1 MHRLQL
7 FIGFTGIEGIK
18 RDIISRLFR
27 YLCEFFFGKNMNKFF
42 TFALLIGLSF
52 FTISAQITQDAESL
66 ANNPKVKLALDYIKS
81 IEPNTID
88 EQIKITEIPA
98 PTFKEG
104 KRAEYFKQRFTEL
117 GLKNVRIDKVGNVI
131 GERMG
136 TGDANA
142 PTLVLAAHLDTVFD
156 NAEVKVTR
164 NGNVIKG
171 LGISDDGRGLTVLLA
186 IAKTLEAQKIATQGN
201 IIFVANVAEEG
212 LGDLIGTKHLFNE
225 ELKGK
230 ITHFISIDGSGLT
243 VTTAAVGSFRY
254 RVTYTGPGGHSYGAF
269 GLPNPIHALGR
280 LIEKVSRFQVPA
292 KPKTTF
298 NVGRIEGGTSV
309 NSIAYSASL
318 EMDMRSESLE
328 ELTKIDA
335 EFKKAAQTALDEE
348 NARWTSPRKLTV
360 EVKQIGNRPAGT
372 QSPDLPLIKLAA
384 LADKVFN
391 IKSNFSASSTDSNV
405 PISLGI
411 PAITIDGG
419 GKGDGEHS
427 LNEQFDTTDSQIGSQ
442 RALLITLG
450 VVGVVEPKN
459 LTSFNFKSTNN
470 PDVKVFYSA
479 PPKISAKT
487 KILFVMAG
495 RQRDAN
501 NYLESWIEW
510 GKQNDYL
517 VLAPQFDDKNWVEPL
532 GYNFGNIA
540 SGKEK
545 ENTPNPKSKW
555 AFTLIEQ
562 MFDFAKKE
570 FKVNQSKY
578 DLFGHSAG
586 GQFVHRFMLFM
597 PKNRVRVAIAANP
610 GFYTLPD
617 LNEKF
622 PYGLKNSPVKITQ
635 NDLLKWTNR
644 DLILMRGTA
653 DVQRTEN
660 LRQTPEAD
668 AQGKNRFE
676 RALFMFN
683 KINALNPKT
692 KWKMFEVPNVAHDQK
707 GMALAAQKVLEN
719 NAKND

>member
-1 MHRLQL
+1 ML
-7 FIGFTGIEGIK
+7 F
-18 RDIISRLFR
+18 
-27 YLCEFFFGKNMNKFF
+27 C
-42 TFALLIGLSF
+42 AAV
-52 FTISAQITQDAESL
+52 SAQVTQDAQNL
-66 ANNPKVKLALDYIKS
+66 ANNPKVKTALEYIKS
-81 IEPNTID
+81 IEPKTID

-98 PTFKEG
+98 PTFKEA
-104 KRAEYFKQRFTEL
+104 KRGEYFRQRFTGL

-131 GERMG
+131 GERPG
-136 TGDANA
+136 IGGAGV

-164 NGNVIKG
+164 SGNIIKG

-186 IAKTLEAQKIATQGN
+186 IAETLEKQKITTQGN

-212 LGDLIGTKHLFNE
+212 LGDLKGTRHLFNE

-254 RVTYTGPGGHSYGAF
+254 RVTYTGAGGHSYGAF

-280 LIEKVSRFQVPA
+280 LIEKVSRFQVPT

-298 NVGRIEGGTSV
+298 NVGMIEGGTSV
-309 NSIAYSASL
+309 NSIARTASI
-318 EMDMRSESLE
+318 EMDMRSESAE
-328 ELTKIDA
+328 ELAKIDA
-335 EFKKAAQTALDEE
+335 EFKKAAQLSLEEE
-348 NARWTSPRKLTV
+348 NARWSSPRKLTV
-360 EVKQIGNRPAGT
+360 EIKPIGNRPTGT
-372 QSPDLPLIKLAA
+372 QSPDSPIIKLAA
-384 LADKVFN
+384 SADKFFN
-391 IKSNFSASSTDSNV
+391 LESKFTASSTDSNV

-419 GKGDGEHS
+419 GEGSGEHS
-427 LNEQFDTTDSQIGSQ
+427 VEEQFETTDSHIGSQ

-450 VVGVVEPKN
+450 VVGIANSEKN
-459 LTSFNFKSTNN
+459 LSSFIFKSPEN

-487 KILFVMAG
+487 KALFVMAG
-495 RQRDAN
+495 RQRDAD
-501 NYLESWIEW
+501 NYLESWIDW
-510 GKQNDYL
+510 GKKNDYL
-517 VLAPQFDDKNWVEPL
+517 ILAPQFDNKNWVEPL

-540 SGKEK
+540 SGKEAD
-545 ENTPNPKSKW
+545 NTPNPKSKW

-570 FKVNQSKY
+570 FKINAQKY

-586 GQFVHRFMLFM
+586 GQFVHRFTLFM
-597 PKNRVRVAIAANP
+597 PENRVRMAIAANP

-622 PYGLKNSPVKITQ
+622 PYGLKNSPHPITKK
-635 NDLLKWTNR
+635 DLIGWAMRK
-644 DLILMRGTA
+644 LILMRGTA
-653 DVQRTEN
+653 DVLRTEN
-660 LRQTPEAD
+660 LRQSPEAD
-668 AQGKNRFE
+668 AQGQNRFE

-683 KINALNPKT
+683 KIKAFDAKT
-692 KWKMFEVPNVAHDQK
+692 HWQLIDVPNVAHDQK

-719 NAKND
+719 N